1 MPLFL
6 PNMTSN
12 NSIDN
17 FLISL
22 QEKLPK
28 EHSIPLAH
36 QIMMPQGR
44 IMVPNH
50 TDSPIKSAVLLLLY
64 PKGDQLHFPIIR
76 RPIYNGMHSGQM
88 ALPGGKQE
96 KLDASLEQTAVREA
110 CEEIGICS
118 SNIQILGHLSELY
131 IAVTHIHVLP
141 VVAFAQQEPSF
152 ILDSHE
158 VDELFT
164 IPITDL
170 FIPEIKKREL
180 WDLRG
185 QEVEVP
191 FYHLANHKVWGAT
204 AMILSEFESIAKPLL

>member
-1 MPLFL
+1 MPTNYHIETFI
-6 PNMTSN
+6 
-12 NSIDN
+12 NSLLKK
-17 FLISL
+17 F
-22 QEKLPK
+22 PT
-28 EHSIPLAH
+28 EHSTPLAH
-36 QIMMPQGR
+36 QLMMPQGR
-44 IMVPNH
+44 IMVPDHSN
-50 TDSPIKSAVLLLLY
+50 PPLKSAVLLLLY
-64 PKGDQLHFPIIR
+64 PKGNQLHFPIIR
-76 RPIYNGMHSGQM
+76 RPVYNGMHSGQM

-96 KLDASLEQTAVREA
+96 ELDASLEQTAVREA

-170 FIPEIKKREL
+170 FNPEIKKREL
-180 WDLRG
+180 WNLRG

-204 AMILSEFESIAKPLL
+204 AMILSEFESIAKGLL